1 MYARTEYLTR
11 VINLTWHNGFKRNR
25 RDGAMWIEIL
35 YMVAMIVLGAVSG
48 VIGMVL
54 WLLYWD
60 DVCILV
66 DRLGDLYNKT
76 IYKFIDMILGK
87 HEEY

>member
-1 MYARTEYLTR
+1 
-11 VINLTWHNGFKRNR
+11 
-25 RDGAMWIEIL
+25 
-35 YMVAMIVLGAVSG
+35 
-48 VIGMVL
+48 MVL
-54 WLLYWD
+54 WLLYWG
-60 DVCILV
+60 DVRILV